1 MTPTSQTPTQ
11 HEFALIEPRTP
22 PRTLAHQSGARDAR
36 IKTACAE
43 CKRRKTKCDGTHP
56 CYSCRWYKQPERCI
70 YTFSRP
76 ALVLSRK
83 NFESVRQ
90 RLEATTDILAKL
102 FPSPSIDALSGLSRE
117 ELLHRIAVSLETT
130 TFQETPNR
138 GSLAINSLIPVEASS
153 EDDHGDLIDQDDTT
167 TSAGLEPQQQDD
179 APSEAGDDVNA
190 LSATSVQP
198 SSYVGPSSTM
208 QMFRTILRI
217 APESVGQQ
225 QPTQSP
231 ATSQRSASYRSPES
245 SHKNLPSLQM
255 TERLGA
261 LIDAYFRWIDPATP
275 ILDQAEFRKTA
286 SAGTRNDPPWLCL
299 FNIVLA
305 LGSIGSTRTD
315 SREHLN
321 YYHAA
326 KSHLDIEGLGNKSLE
341 TLQALILMA
350 GWYNHYRNRPNLAS
364 ALLGAA
370 FRMAYAL
377 GLHKEQPNSN
387 QSVEHQQLRR
397 KIWWNLVVLDAAE
410 AVTLGRTLDTKIFD
424 SEVKYPQQT
433 GPDQMNDG
441 VEGPSPSSAL
451 VITIGFSRIMTEI
464 QSRLMTSSTVPFA
477 ELLSLDAHLV
487 DWYEALPSYFHKLA
501 SLGSSAF
508 SDSTDSRRFVQPFL
522 TIRWRYLNLRMLLYR
537 PSLME
542 AVLHRIPFGGLTSDQ
557 RLCVRKCLTL
567 SGETIDSVRSRS
579 SELPNQYI
587 AWPST
592 WYLLQICMVPLLSL
606 YVFREDVN
614 DQDSQADPAHHLG
627 FRHPGSVKDQV
638 RQIRDECHRQ
648 VQTTLRLVQEMEP
661 WAVASGKMHD
671 LITHLY
677 EARDQHLRV
686 WNNNDESPM
695 IVLGSPENSSMQ
707 SSDAANARALQAD
720 RANMNLSANP
730 RAVNPLQAE
739 SLVIPSSGLNPPI
752 SMTQYSIGVHNN
764 NASINQS
771 EQFTRDFSIYNS
783 FAWPNATLE
792 SLFDL
797 PDDFQYMNQGMF
809 GLG

>member
-1 MTPTSQTPTQ
+1 MMTTNQPPTQ
-11 HEFALIEPRTP
+11 HEFALIETRTA

-90 RLEATTDILAKL
+90 RLETTTDILAKL
-102 FPSPSIDALSGLSRE
+102 FPSPSVDTLSGLSRE
-117 ELLHRIAVSLETT
+117 ELLQRIGFSFETIS
-130 TFQETPNR
+130 QETPNR
-138 GSLAINSLIPVEASS
+138 GGLNINSLTPAEARSQ
-153 EDDHGDLIDQDDTT
+153 DGRDDLIDPDDMI
-167 TSAGLEPQQQDD
+167 TSGGLEPQQQDD
-179 APSEAGDDVNA
+179 APSEGGDDVNA
-190 LSATSVQP
+190 LSATSIQP

-231 ATSQRSASYRSPES
+231 ATSQRSASYRSPEV
-245 SHKNLPSLQM
+245 SHKTPPSLQM
-255 TERLGA
+255 TERIGA
-261 LIDAYFRWIDPATP
+261 LIDAYFYWIDPATP
-275 ILDQAEFRKTA
+275 ILDQAEFRKVA

-299 FNIVLA
+299 FNMVLA

-315 SREHLN
+315 SREHLS

-326 KSHLDIEGLGNKSLE
+326 KSHLDIEGLGNKNLE

-377 GLHKEQPNSN
+377 GLHKEQPSSN
-387 QSVEHQQLRR
+387 QSVENQELRR

-410 AVTLGRTLDTKIFD
+410 AVTLGRTLDTKIFE
-424 SEVKYPQQT
+424 SEVKYPQEIAQDMSDT
-433 GPDQMNDG
+433 E
-441 VEGPSPSSAL
+441 EGPSPSSTL

-464 QSRLMTSSTVPFA
+464 QSRLMTSNTVPFS

-487 DWYEALPSYFHKLA
+487 DWYEALPSYFHKLVGMGI
-501 SLGSSAF
+501 STV
-508 SDSTDSRRFVQPFL
+508 SDLSDSRRFVQPCL

-567 SGETIDSVRSRS
+567 SGETIDSVKTRS

-606 YVFREDVN
+606 YVFRGDVN
-614 DQDSQADPAHHLG
+614 DQASQADPAHHLG
-627 FRHPGSVKDQV
+627 FRHTGSVKDQV

-648 VQTTLRLVQEMEP
+648 VQTTLRLMKEMEP

-695 IVLGSPENSSMQ
+695 IVLGSPANSSMP
-707 SSDAANARALQAD
+707 SSDATNARALQAD
-720 RANMNLSANP
+720 RANMSLSANL
-730 RAVNPLQAE
+730 RTVNPLQAE
-739 SLVIPSSGLNPPI
+739 DGSSVKRHKSSRQHDP
-752 SMTQYSIGVHNN
+752 V
-764 NASINQS
+764 
-771 EQFTRDFSIYNS
+771 
-783 FAWPNATLE
+783 
-792 SLFDL
+792 
-797 PDDFQYMNQGMF
+797 
-809 GLG
+809 

>member
-1 MTPTSQTPTQ
+1 MSPANHSPAQ
-11 HEFALIEPRTP
+11 HEFALIETRTA
-22 PRTLAHQSGARDAR
+22 PRTLTHQSGARDAR

-56 CYSCRWYKQPERCI
+56 CYSCRWYKQPERCV

-90 RLEATTDILAKL
+90 RLEATTDILGKL
-102 FPSPSIDALSGLSRE
+102 FPSPSIEALSGLSRE
-117 ELLHRIAVSLETT
+117 ELLHRIAVSLEATT
-130 TFQETPNR
+130 SQPVLNR
-138 GSLAINSLIPVEASS
+138 GSLATNSLLPVETRAQGDHS
-153 EDDHGDLIDQDDTT
+153 ELIDQDDTIT
-167 TSAGLEPQQQDD
+167 RSVLEPQQQDD
-179 APSEAGDDVNA
+179 TCSEAGDDVNA
-190 LSATSVQP
+190 LSASTIQP

-231 ATSQRSASYRSPES
+231 ATSQRSASHRSPEI
-245 SHKNLPSLQM
+245 SHKTPPSLQM
-255 TERLGA
+255 TERIGV
-261 LIDAYFRWIDPATP
+261 LIDAYFYWIDPATP
-275 ILDQAEFRKTA
+275 ILDQAEFRKVA
-286 SAGTRNDPPWLCL
+286 SAGIRNDSPWLCL
-299 FNIVLA
+299 FNMVLA

-315 SREHLN
+315 SREHLS

-387 QSVEHQQLRR
+387 QSTEHQELRR

-410 AVTLGRTLDTKIFD
+410 AVTLGRTLDTKIFE
-424 SEVKYPQQT
+424 SEVKYPQEI
-433 GPDQMNDG
+433 GLDMNDG
-441 VEGPSPSSAL
+441 VEGPSPSSTL

-464 QSRLMTSSTVPFA
+464 QSRLMTSNTVPFA

-487 DWYEALPSYFHKLA
+487 DWYETLPSYFHKLV
-501 SLGSSAF
+501 SMGNSAAP
-508 SDSTDSRRFVQPFL
+508 DSTNSKRFLQPFL

-542 AVLHRIPFGGLTSDQ
+542 AVLHRIPFGALTSDQ

-567 SGETIDSVRSRS
+567 SGETIDSVKIRS
-579 SELPNQYI
+579 SEMPNQYI

-614 DQDSQADPAHHLG
+614 DQGSQADLGHHFG
-627 FRHPGSVKDQV
+627 FRHSGSVKDQV
-638 RQIRDECHRQ
+638 RQVRDECHRQ
-648 VQTTLRLVQEMEP
+648 VQTTLRLVKEMEP
-661 WAVASGKMHD
+661 WAVASGKMHE

-686 WNNNDESPM
+686 WNNHDESPM
-695 IVLGSPENSSMQ
+695 IVLGSPANSSMQ
-707 SSDAANARALQAD
+707 SSDAMNARALQAD
-720 RANMNLSANP
+720 RANMDTSANP
-730 RAVNPLQAE
+730 RTINPLQAE
-739 SLVIPSSGLNPPI
+739 NVVIQSNGLHPAV
-752 SMTQYSIGVHNN
+752 SMAQYSIGIHNN
-764 NASINQS
+764 NGTLNPS
-771 EQFTRDFSIYNS
+771 EQFPRDFSIYNS

>member
-1 MTPTSQTPTQ
+1 MQ
-11 HEFALIEPRTP
+11 HEFALIETRTT
-22 PRTLAHQSGARDAR
+22 PRTLAHQSGPRDAR

-90 RLEATTDILAKL
+90 RLETTTDILAKL
-102 FPSPSIDALSGLSRE
+102 FPSPSIDILSGLSRE
-117 ELLHRIAVSLETT
+117 ELLQQIGLSFEGNTS
-130 TFQETPNR
+130 QDGPSR
-138 GSLAINSLIPVEASS
+138 GSLAVTLLPVEARSQDS
-153 EDDHGDLIDQDDTT
+153 RDNQMDQDDTT
-167 TSAGLEPQQQDD
+167 TGAGLDSQQQDD
-179 APSEAGDDVNA
+179 ASSEAGDDVNA
-190 LSATSVQP
+190 LSAMSNQP

-231 ATSQRSASYRSPES
+231 TTSQRSTSYRSPEV
-245 SHKNLPSLQM
+245 SHRTPPSLQM
-255 TERLGA
+255 TERIGA
-261 LIDAYFRWIDPATP
+261 LIDAYFHWIHPATP
-275 ILDQAEFRKTA
+275 ILDQAEFRNVA

-299 FNIVLA
+299 FNMVLA

-315 SREHLN
+315 SREHLS

-326 KSHLDIEGLGNKSLE
+326 KSHLDVEGLGNKSFE

-387 QSVEHQQLRR
+387 QSAEHQELRR
-397 KIWWNLVVLDAAE
+397 KIWWNLVVLDSAE
-410 AVTLGRTLDTKIFD
+410 AVTLGRTLDTKIFE
-424 SEVKYPQQT
+424 SEVKYPREVGQD
-433 GPDQMNDG
+433 GNDV
-441 VEGPSPSSAL
+441 VEVSSPSSTL

-464 QSRLMTSSTVPFA
+464 QSRLMTSNTVPFA

-487 DWYEALPSYFHKLA
+487 DWYEALPAYFHKLVGM
-501 SLGSSAF
+501 SSSAI
-508 SDSTDSRRFVQPFL
+508 SEPSSSERFVQPFL

-567 SGETIDSVRSRS
+567 SGETIDSVKTRS

-606 YVFREDVN
+606 YVFREDGS
-614 DQDSQADPAHHLG
+614 DQGHSQTDAVHHLG

-648 VQTTLRLVQEMEP
+648 VQTTLRLMKEMEP

-686 WNNNDESPM
+686 WNNSDESPM

-707 SSDAANARALQAD
+707 SSEAMNARVLQVD
-720 RANMNLSANP
+720 RVSMNLGGANI
-730 RAVNPLQAE
+730 RTANPLQAE
-739 SLVIPSSGLNPPI
+739 GVVVPSNGLNPAVG
-752 SMTQYSIGVHNN
+752 MAQYSIGAHSNN
-764 NASINQS
+764 TTTTTLNPSS
-771 EQFTRDFSIYNS
+771 EQFPRDFSIYNS

-809 GLG
+809 GMG

>member
-1 MTPTSQTPTQ
+1 MATNQHPTQ
-11 HEFALIEPRTP
+11 HEFALVETRTP
-22 PRTLAHQSGARDAR
+22 PRTLAHQSGVRDAR

-90 RLEATTDILAKL
+90 RLETTTEILAKL
-102 FPSPSIDALSGLSRE
+102 FPSPSVDALSGLSRE
-117 ELLHRIAVSLETT
+117 ELLQRIGLSFETAASPVAPD
-130 TFQETPNR
+130 Q
-138 GSLAINSLIPVEASS
+138 GSLAIGNLIPVESRPQDR
-153 EDDHGDLIDQDDTT
+153 DDDLMDQHDTVP
-167 TSAGLEPQQQDD
+167 SAFQDSQQQDD
-179 APSEAGDDVNA
+179 VPSEAGDDVNA
-190 LSATSVQP
+190 LSATTIQP

-225 QPTQSP
+225 QPTHSP
-231 ATSQRSASYRSPES
+231 ETSQRSASYRSPET
-245 SHKNLPSLQM
+245 SHKTPPSLQM
-255 TERLGA
+255 TERIGT
-261 LIDAYFRWIDPATP
+261 LIDAYFHWIDPATP
-275 ILDQAEFRKTA
+275 ILDQTEFRKIA
-286 SAGTRNDPPWLCL
+286 SAGTRNDSPWLCL
-299 FNIVLA
+299 FNMVLA
-305 LGSIGSTRTD
+305 LGSIGCTTTD
-315 SREHLN
+315 SREHLS

-326 KSHLDIEGLGNKSLE
+326 KSHLDIEGLGNKNIE

-377 GLHKEQPNSN
+377 GLHKEQPNNNS
-387 QSVEHQQLRR
+387 SVEHQALRR
-397 KIWWNLVVLDAAE
+397 KIWWNLVVLDSAE
-410 AVTLGRTLDTKIFD
+410 AVTLGRTLDTKIFE
-424 SEVKYPQQT
+424 SEVKYPQEILQDM
-433 GPDQMNDG
+433 PDAG
-441 VEGPSPSSAL
+441 ESPCSSSAL
-451 VITIGFSRIMTEI
+451 AITIGFSRIMTEI
-464 QSRLMTSSTVPFA
+464 QSRLMASNTVPFA

-487 DWYEALPSYFHKLA
+487 DWYEGLPTYFHKLVGMGA
-501 SLGSSAF
+501 VM
-508 SDSTDSRRFVQPFL
+508 SDSSGSKRFVQPFL

-567 SGETIDSVRSRS
+567 SGETIDSVKTRS
-579 SELPNQYI
+579 SESPNQYI

-592 WYLLQICMVPLLSL
+592 WYLLQICMIPLLSL
-606 YVFREDVN
+606 YVFRADVG
-614 DQDSQADPAHHLG
+614 DHGSQAEPAYHLP
-627 FRHPGSVKDQV
+627 FRHSGSVKDQV
-638 RQIRDECHRQ
+638 RQIREECHRQ
-648 VQTTLRLVQEMEP
+648 VQTTLSLMKEMEP
-661 WAVASGKMHD
+661 WAVASTKMHG

-695 IVLGSPENSSMQ
+695 IVLGSPDNSSMQ
-707 SSDAANARALQAD
+707 ASDAMNARQLQAD
-720 RANMNLSANP
+720 DANMNNCANP
-730 RAVNPLQAE
+730 RTVNLLQTEGAAV
-739 SLVIPSSGLNPPI
+739 PSTGVNSAVT
-752 SMTQYSIGVHNN
+752 MTQYSIGVHNN
-764 NASINQS
+764 NATMNPT
-771 EQFTRDFSIYNS
+771 EQFSRDFSIYNS